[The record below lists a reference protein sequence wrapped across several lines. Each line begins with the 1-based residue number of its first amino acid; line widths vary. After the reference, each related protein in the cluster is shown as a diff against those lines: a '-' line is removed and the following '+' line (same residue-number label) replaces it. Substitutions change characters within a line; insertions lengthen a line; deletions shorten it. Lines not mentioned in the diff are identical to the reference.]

1 MPTGRQ
7 VFQRGPFGE
16 GSRCFAS
23 FNMTNIMQTFIKDL
37 ASKVGEEVTIKG
49 WLYNQ
54 RSSGKIAFLEIRDG
68 SGWVQAVAS
77 QDEVGEAMWG
87 EINKSGQESSVEII
101 GKVVEHPK
109 KKGIFEM
116 HAKSYKLIA
125 NSSDYPIAL
134 KDHGPDFLLDN
145 RHLWL
150 RSKKQWA
157 ILRVRDAIITAINE
171 YLHQE
176 NFIRTDSPI
185 FTPNA
190 CEGTTT
196 LFAVPYFDL
205 GSAYLSQSGQL
216 YIEAAIASV
225 GRCYDFGPVFRAEKS
240 KTKRHLT
247 EFWMMDAEGA
257 FVEHEENL
265 KIQEG
270 LVRHIVRHC
279 LKNCEQELV
288 ILERDIEKL
297 KKADAPFK
305 RYTYD
310 EAIPKLQE
318 LGSDIKYGEDLGNDD
333 EGLLTKDSD
342 VPVFIEKWPKSIKPF
357 YMKRDPENAD
367 RVLNDD
373 LIATDNGGEIIG
385 GSQRED
391 DYNLLLE
398 RIKAEGL
405 NLEDY
410 QWYLDLRKYGSVPH
424 SGFGIG
430 LERAVRWICGV
441 EHIRECILFPRTIG
455 RLKP

>member
-1 MPTGRQ
+1 
-7 VFQRGPFGE
+7 
-16 GSRCFAS
+16 
-23 FNMTNIMQTFIKDL
+23 MQTFIKDL
-37 ASKVGEEVTIKG
+37 AQKVGQEITVKG
-49 WLYNQ
+49 WLYNK
-54 RSSGKIAFLEIRDG
+54 RTSSDSLAFLELRDG
-68 SGWVQAVAS
+68 SGWTQAVAVKKEMS
-77 QDEVGEAMWG
+77 ESAWAEVE
-87 EINKSGQESSVEII
+87 KVGQESSIEATGIVSQ
-101 GKVVEHPK
+101 HPK
-109 KKGIFEM
+109 KTDVFEIQLKDFKILQN
-116 HAKSYKLIA
+116 AV
-125 NSSDYPIAL
+125 DYPIAL

-157 ILRVRDAIITAINE
+157 IMRVRDAIITAIGE

-176 NFIRTDSPI
+176 NFVRTDSPI

-196 LFAVPYFDL
+196 LFGVPYFDE
-205 GSAYLSQSGQL
+205 GTAYLSQSGQL

-247 EFWMMDAEGA
+247 EFWMMDAEAA

-270 LVRHIVRHC
+270 LVRHIVRYC
-279 LKNCEQELV
+279 LKNCLPELA

-310 EAIPKLQE
+310 EAIPKLNE

-333 EGLLTKDSD
+333 EGLLTKDSE
-342 VPVFIEKWPKSIKPF
+342 VPVFIEKWPKEIKPF
-357 YMKRDPENAD
+357 YMKIDPTNPK

-373 LIATDNGGEIIG
+373 LIATDGGGELIG

-391 DYNLLLE
+391 DADLLAK
-398 RIKAEGL
+398 RITEFDL
-405 NLEDY
+405 PLSDY

-430 LERAVRWICGV
+430 LERAVRWICGI
-441 EHIRECILFPRTIG
+441 EHVRECILFPRTIG

>member
-1 MPTGRQ
+1 
-7 VFQRGPFGE
+7 
-16 GSRCFAS
+16 
-23 FNMTNIMQTFIKDL
+23 MQILIKDI
-37 ASKVGEEVTIKG
+37 SKHVGEEITIKG
-49 WLYNQ
+49 WLYNK
-54 RSSGKIAFLEIRDG
+54 RSSGPIAFLELRDG
-68 SGWVQAVAS
+68 YGWVQAVAVQKGLS
-77 QDEVGEAMWG
+77 TEVWQACE
-87 EINKSGQESSVEII
+87 EVTQESSVEVT
-101 GKVVEHPK
+101 GEVTKHPK
-109 KKGIFEM
+109 KENVFELQVKDFKILQK
-116 HAKSYKLIA
+116 AV
-125 NSSDYPIAL
+125 DYPIAL
-134 KDHGPDFLLDN
+134 KDHGPDFLMDN

-157 ILRVRDAIITAINE
+157 ILRVRDAVITAIGE

-176 NFIRTDSPI
+176 NFIRVDSPI

-196 LFAVPYFDL
+196 LFPVPYFDL
-205 GSAYLSQSGQL
+205 GEAYLSQSGQL

-247 EFWMMDAEGA
+247 EFWMMDAEAA
-257 FVEHEENL
+257 FVEHDENL
-265 KIQEG
+265 RIQEG
-270 LVRHIVRHC
+270 MVRHIIRYCLEHC
-279 LKNCEQELV
+279 AEELN
-288 ILERDIEKL
+288 ILERNVENL
-297 KKADAPFK
+297 KKADAEFT

-310 EAIPKLQE
+310 EAIKKLNE

-333 EGLLTKDSD
+333 EGLLTKDSA

-357 YMKRDPENAD
+357 YMKRAIENPD
-367 RVLNDD
+367 LVYNDD
-373 LIATDNGGEIIG
+373 LIATEGGGELIG

-391 DYNLLLE
+391 SVDLLLA

-405 NLEDY
+405 NEADY

-441 EHIRECILFPRTIG
+441 EHIRECIPFPRTIS

>member
-1 MPTGRQ
+1 
-7 VFQRGPFGE
+7 
-16 GSRCFAS
+16 
-23 FNMTNIMQTFIKDL
+23 MQTFIKNL
-37 ASKVGEEVTIKG
+37 ASLVDQEVEIKA
-49 WLYNQ
+49 WLYNK
-54 RSSGKIAFLEIRDG
+54 RSSGPIAFLELRDG
-68 SGWVQAVAS
+68 TGWVQAVA
-77 QDEVGEAMWG
+77 A
-87 EINKSGQESSVEII
+87 KSDLSATVWEDVEKATQESSVVIL
-101 GKVVEHPK
+101 GKVAKHPK
-109 KKGIFEM
+109 KENVFELQVKDFKIIQL
-116 HAKSYKLIA
+116 AQE
-125 NSSDYPIAL
+125 YPIAH
-134 KDHGPDFLLDN
+134 KEHGPDFLMEN

-157 ILRVRDAIITAINE
+157 ILRVRDSIITAIGE
-171 YLHQE
+171 YLHKE
-176 NFIRTDSPI
+176 LFIKVDSPV

-196 LFAVPYFDL
+196 LFPVPYFDL
-205 GSAYLSQSGQL
+205 GTAYLSQSGQL

-247 EFWMMDAEGA
+247 EFWMMDAEAA

-270 LVRHIVRHC
+270 LVRYIIRYC
-279 LKNCEQELV
+279 LNNCQEELR
-288 ILERDIEKL
+288 ILERNTEPL
-297 KKADAPFK
+297 EKADNPFT

-310 EAIPKLQE
+310 EAIKKLNE

-333 EGLLTKDSD
+333 EGILTKDSE

-357 YMKRDPENAD
+357 YMKRDSVNPD
-367 RVLNDD
+367 LVLNDD
-373 LIATDNGGEIIG
+373 LIAIEGAGEIIG

-391 DYNLLLE
+391 DYDLLLS

-405 NLEDY
+405 NIEDY

-424 SGFGIG
+424 AGFGIG
-430 LERAVRWICGV
+430 LERMVRWVTGV
-441 EHIRECILFPRTIG
+441 EHIRECIPFPRTIG